1 MTHLP
6 SRAVCYAPCT
16 PPPKSCAPIHLHNT
30 WHQQTPCPLPPT
42 PPRLHPHPHPH
53 PTPSPPPGLRNLQAR
68 QQLQDLVSFVCA
80 ARDNLPWG
88 PRGPPPLLVKVAPD
102 LSDGEKA
109 DVAAVVLASRVDGLV
124 VGNTTISRP
133 GGCWKGVGGGGQVL
147 A

>member
-1 MTHLP
+1 MIAGAASPTHSPTHHATLCNTCRFLIKRTYNIP
-6 SRAVCYAPCT
+6 STNPYC
-16 PPPKSCAPIHLHNT
+16 L
-30 WHQQTPCPLPPT
+30 PLPPPCPYPL
-42 PPRLHPHPHPH
+42 PPCQP
-53 PTPSPPPGLRNLQAR
+53 PSGLRNLQAR

-133 GGCWKGVGGGGQVL
+133 GGWVK
-147 A
+147 